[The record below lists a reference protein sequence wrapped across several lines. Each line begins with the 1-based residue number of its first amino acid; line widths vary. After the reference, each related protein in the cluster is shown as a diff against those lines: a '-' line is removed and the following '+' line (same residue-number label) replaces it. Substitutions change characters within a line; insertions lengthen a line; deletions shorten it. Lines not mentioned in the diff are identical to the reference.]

1 MERRALRSSGAGD
14 QGMDADPRS
23 RRIEELEAENARLR
37 EALAVRDAQIE
48 QLRQL
53 IKQLQDRIEELERA
67 AARQAAPF
75 RRKDKDRKPPEQHGK
90 PGRKPGHPPARR
102 EEPPHIDDHVEMP
115 LEGCPHCG
123 GPVED
128 VHPCEQIIEDLPP
141 VRPHVTR
148 LITYTGRCRRC
159 GEVRSTH
166 PMQVSTATGAA
177 KVHLGARALALGALL
192 NKHLGLPMRPTCRV
206 LRHLGGLRLTPG
218 GLAQALHRVG
228 DRARGSFLELVAGLR
243 SQPGVYADETSW
255 WVGGAGSWLWVF
267 TTPDRTIYRVEN
279 SRGKDV
285 VFDTLGAHFAG
296 VLTSDCLA
304 SYENLPFTM
313 HKCYAHHLK
322 AIAQARDRK
331 PEDQRAYLN
340 ELTALLHAAMMLDR
354 MRGDLPPPEFARI
367 RQHLGH
373 RADALILPARA
384 DPDEERVA
392 NRLRKRRQWLF
403 TFLDHPGI
411 EATNNRAERAL
422 RPAVIARK
430 LSCGNK
436 TNRGKRTWEILASL
450 AATCHQRG
458 QDFVEFLHPILTIA
472 R

>member
-1 MERRALRSSGAGD
+1 ME
-14 QGMDADPRS
+14 ADPRDQ
-23 RRIEELEAENARLR
+23 RIRELEAEVAGLR
-37 EALAVRDAQIE
+37 AENE

-53 IKQLQDRIEELERA
+53 IRQLQVRTEELERA
-67 AARQAAPF
+67 SARQAAPF
-75 RRKDKDRKPPEQHGK
+75 RRKDHKPPDQHQT
-90 PGRKPGHPPARR
+90 PGRKPGHPPAHRP
-102 EEPPHIDDHVEMP
+102 EPPQIDDHVEIR
-115 LEGCPHCG
+115 LVDCPHCH
-123 GPVED
+123 GPVTD
-128 VHPCEQIIEDLPP
+128 VEPCEQFIEDLPP

-148 LITYTGRCRRC
+148 LITYTGQCPRC

-166 PMQVSTATGAA
+166 PMQVSTAVGAA
-177 KVHLGARALALGALL
+177 KVHLGARALGLAALL

-206 LRHLGGLRLTPG
+206 LWHLGGLRLTPG
-218 GLAQALHRVG
+218 GLAQAMHRV
-228 DRARGSFLELVAGLR
+228 AQKAKGSFLELVTGLR
-243 SQPGVYADETSW
+243 SQPVVYADETGW
-255 WVGGAGSWLWVF
+255 WVGGASSWLWTF

-304 SYENLPFTM
+304 TYENLPYVM

-322 AIAQARDRK
+322 AIAAARDRK
-331 PEDQRAYLN
+331 PEDQRAYFH
-340 ELTALLHAAMMLDR
+340 ELKALLHAAMMLDR
-354 MRGDLPPPEFARI
+354 MRGDLPPPEFLRI
-367 RQHLGH
+367 RQQLDQQ
-373 RADALILPARA
+373 ADALILPPRA

-392 NRLRKRRQWLF
+392 NRLRKRRRWLF
-403 TFLDHPGI
+403 TFLDHPGV

-436 TNRGKRTWEILASL
+436 TQRGKRTWEILASL
-450 AATCHQRG
+450 AATGHQRG
-458 QDFVEFLHPILTIA
+458 QNLVELLRPNLLLPNPFPA

>member
-1 MERRALRSSGAGD
+1 
-14 QGMDADPRS
+14 MDADPRDQ
-23 RRIEELEAENARLR
+23 RIRELEAENAALR
-37 EALAVRDAQIE
+37 AQVQAQAEQIE

-53 IKQLQDRIEELERA
+53 LRQLQDRIEELERT

-75 RRKDKDRKPPEQHGK
+75 RRQDKDRKPPEQHQR
-90 PGRKPGHPPARR
+90 PGRKPGHPPAHRP
-102 EEPPHIDDHVEMP
+102 EPPQIDDHVEVR
-115 LEGCPHCG
+115 LLDCPHCH
-123 GPVED
+123 GPVTR
-128 VHPCEQIIEDLPP
+128 VQACEQIIEDLPP

-148 LITYTGRCRRC
+148 LITYTGRCPRC
-159 GEVRSTH
+159 GDVRSTH
-166 PMQVSTATGAA
+166 PMQVSTAVGAA

-206 LRHLGGLRLTPG
+206 LHHLGGLRLTPG
-218 GLAQALHRVG
+218 GLAQALHRVA
-228 DRARGSFLELVAGLR
+228 DKTKGSFLELLAGLR
-243 SQPGVYADETSW
+243 TQPAVYVDETSW
-255 WVGGAGSWLWVF
+255 WVGGAGRWLWTF
-267 TTPDRTIYRVEN
+267 TTPERTIYRVEA

-285 VFDTLGAHFAG
+285 VFDTLGAHFGG

-304 SYENLPFTM
+304 SYENLPYVM

-322 AIAQARDRK
+322 AIAAARDRK

-340 ELTALLHAAMMLDR
+340 ELTALLHAAMTLDR
-354 MRGDLPPPEFARI
+354 MRGDLPPPEFLRL
-367 RQHLGH
+367 RQQLDQ
-373 RADALILPARA
+373 RANALILPPRT

-403 TFLDHPGI
+403 TFLDHPGV

-436 TNRGKRTWEILASL
+436 THRGKRTWEILASL

-458 QDFVEFLHPILTIA
+458 QNLVEFLQPNLLLPNPFPA

>member
-1 MERRALRSSGAGD
+1 
-14 QGMDADPRS
+14 MDADPRDQ
-23 RRIEELEAENARLR
+23 RIRELEAEVARLR
-37 EALAVRDAQIE
+37 AENE
-48 QLRQL
+48 QLLQL
-53 IKQLQDRIEELERA
+53 VKQLQERVEELERA
-67 AARQAAPF
+67 TARQAAPF
-75 RRKDKDRKPPEQHGK
+75 RRKDKDRKPPDQHQT
-90 PGRKPGHPPARR
+90 PGRKPGHPPAHRP
-102 EEPPHIDDHVEMP
+102 EPPQIDDHVEVR
-115 LEGCPHCG
+115 LTGCPHCG
-123 GPVED
+123 GPVNSVE
-128 VHPCEQIIEDLPP
+128 PCEQIIEDLPP

-148 LITYTGRCRRC
+148 LVTYTGRCPRC
-159 GEVRSTH
+159 GDVRSTH
-166 PMQVSTATGAA
+166 PMQVSTAVGAA

-206 LRHLGGLRLTPG
+206 LLHLGGLRLTPG
-218 GLAQALHRVG
+218 GLAQALHRVA
-228 DRARGSFLELVAGLR
+228 DKAKGSFLELLAGLR
-243 SQPGVYADETSW
+243 SQPAVYVDETGW
-255 WVGGAGSWLWVF
+255 WMGNPGYWLWVF
-267 TTPDRTIYRVEN
+267 TTLDRTIYRVEK

-285 VFDTLGAHFAG
+285 VFDTLGAHFGG

-304 SYENLPFTM
+304 SYENLPYTL

-322 AIAQARDRK
+322 AIAAARDRK

-354 MRGDLPPPEFARI
+354 MRGDLPPPEFLRI
-367 RQHLGH
+367 RQNLDQQ
-373 RADALILPARA
+373 ADALILPSRT

-392 NRLRKRRQWLF
+392 NRLRKRRRWLF
-403 TFLDHPGI
+403 TFLDHPGV

-436 TNRGKRTWEILASL
+436 TERGKRTWEILASL

-458 QDFVEFLHPILTIA
+458 QNLVELLRPNLILPNPFPA

>member
-1 MERRALRSSGAGD
+1 
-14 QGMDADPRS
+14 MDADPRDQ
-23 RRIEELEAENARLR
+23 RIGELETENAHLRKALANRDTQIEE
-37 EALAVRDAQIE
+37 
-48 QLRQL
+48 LRQL
-53 IKQLQDRIEELERA
+53 IKQLQDRIEELERT

-102 EEPPHIDDHVEMP
+102 EEPPHIDEQVEMR
-115 LEGCPHCG
+115 LEGCPQCG

-128 VHPCEQIIEDLPP
+128 VRPCEQIIEDLPV
-141 VRPHVTR
+141 VRPRVTR

-177 KVHLGARALALGALL
+177 KVHLGSRALALGALL

-218 GLAQALHRVG
+218 GLAQALHRV
-228 DRARGSFLELVAGLR
+228 AQKAKGSFLELVAGLR

-255 WVGGAGSWLWVF
+255 WVGGAGAWLWVF
-267 TTPDRTIYRVEN
+267 TTPDRTIYRVEE

-322 AIAQARDRK
+322 AIAQARNRK
-331 PEDQRAYLN
+331 PQDQHAYLN
-340 ELTALLHAAMMLDR
+340 ELTTLLHAAMMLDR
-354 MRGDLPPPEFARI
+354 MRGDLPPPEYARI
-367 RQHLGH
+367 RRHLDQ
-373 RADALILPARA
+373 RADALILPKRT

-392 NRLRKRRQWLF
+392 NRLRKRRRWLF

-436 TNRGKRTWEILASL
+436 TQRGKHTWEILASL

-458 QDFVEFLHPILTIA
+458 QNLVEFLRPTLTIA

>member
-1 MERRALRSSGAGD
+1 ME
-14 QGMDADPRS
+14 ADPRDQ
-23 RRIEELEAENARLR
+23 RIRELEAEVAGLR
-37 EALAVRDAQIE
+37 AENE

-53 IKQLQDRIEELERA
+53 IRQLQDRIEELERA

-75 RRKDKDRKPPEQHGK
+75 RRQDKDRKPPEQHQR
-90 PGRKPGHPPARR
+90 PGRKPGHPPAHRP
-102 EEPPHIDDHVEMP
+102 EPPQIDDH
-115 LEGCPHCG
+115 LEVRLTDCPHCH
-123 GPVED
+123 GPVTQ
-128 VHPCEQIIEDLPP
+128 VQACEQIIEDLPP

-148 LITYTGRCRRC
+148 LITYTGRCPRC
-159 GEVRSTH
+159 GDVRSTH
-166 PMQVSTATGAA
+166 PMQVSTAVGAA

-192 NKHLGLPMRPTCRV
+192 NKHLGLPMRPTVIRADRGGRVRRV
-206 LRHLGGLRLTPG
+206 LHHLGGLCLTPG
-218 GLAQALHRVG
+218 GLAQALHRVA
-228 DRARGSFLELVAGLR
+228 DKTKGSFLELLAGLR
-243 SQPGVYADETSW
+243 TQPAVYVDETSW
-255 WVGGAGSWLWVF
+255 WMGGTGYWLWTF
-267 TTPDRTIYRVEN
+267 TTPDRTIYRVEA

-285 VFDTLGAHFAG
+285 VFDTLGAHFSG

-304 SYENLPFTM
+304 SYENLPYVM

-322 AIAQARDRK
+322 AIAVARDRK

-340 ELTALLHAAMMLDR
+340 ELTALLHAAMTLDR

-367 RQHLGH
+367 RQQLDQ
-373 RADALILPARA
+373 RADALILPPRA

-392 NRLRKRRQWLF
+392 NRLRKRRRWLF
-403 TFLDHPGI
+403 TFLDHPGV
-411 EATNNRAERAL
+411 EPTNNRAERAL

-436 TNRGKRTWEILASL
+436 TQRGKRTWEILASL

-458 QDFVEFLHPILTIA
+458 QNLVELLRPNLLLPNPFPA

>member
-1 MERRALRSSGAGD
+1 
-14 QGMDADPRS
+14 MDADPRDQ
-23 RRIEELEAENARLR
+23 RIRELEAEVARLR
-37 EALAVRDAQIE
+37 AVNE
-48 QLRQL
+48 QLLQL
-53 IKQLQDRIEELERA
+53 VKQLQERVEELERA
-67 AARQAAPF
+67 TARQAAPF
-75 RRKDKDRKPPEQHGK
+75 RRQNKDRKPPDQHQT
-90 PGRKPGHPPARR
+90 PGRKPGHPPAHRP
-102 EEPPHIDDHVEMP
+102 EPPQIDDHVEVR
-115 LEGCPHCG
+115 LTGCPHCG
-123 GPVED
+123 GPVDSVE
-128 VHPCEQIIEDLPP
+128 PCEQVIEDLPP

-148 LITYTGRCRRC
+148 LVTYTGRCPRC

-166 PMQVSTATGAA
+166 PLQVSTAVGAA

-206 LRHLGGLRLTPG
+206 LLHLGGLRLTPG
-218 GLAQALHRVG
+218 GLAQALHRV
-228 DRARGSFLELVAGLR
+228 ANKAKGSFLELLAGLR
-243 SQPGVYADETSW
+243 SQPAVYVDETGW
-255 WVGGAGSWLWVF
+255 WMGNPGYWLWVF
-267 TTPDRTIYRVEN
+267 TTLDRTIYRVEQ

-285 VFDTLGAHFAG
+285 VFDTLGAHFGG

-304 SYENLPFTM
+304 SYENLPYVM

-322 AIAQARDRK
+322 AIAAARDRK
-331 PEDQRAYLN
+331 PEDQRVYLN

-354 MRGDLPPPEFARI
+354 MRGDLSPPEFLRI
-367 RQHLGH
+367 RQNLDQQ
-373 RADALILPARA
+373 ADALILPSRT

-403 TFLDHPGI
+403 TFLDHPGV

-436 TNRGKRTWEILASL
+436 TERGKRTWEILASL

-458 QDFVEFLHPILTIA
+458 QNLVELLRPNLILPNPFPA